1 MKLRGIIVKLVI
13 ILGLVNVSNLAAQIF
28 EPEGL
33 NMPGTW
39 NDFVNPPATASVL
52 GSEFQVNQ
60 GGLKLINIGTRRW
73 QTGFYCNDTSAFSAG
88 SQNFLFTSGPSSN
101 AFANKWSGTDVVVNQ
116 LQNYAFNNNALPDNS
131 INLDSGFYYTMNW
144 RDAGYAVTQAIFM
157 KTQFEPVV
165 IDSLFTDAS
174 LNQVFPNQQIA
185 VTAILSGAPSPE
197 ERFFLRYSFD
207 GFAGSFV
214 IPMVVNGN
222 QASATLPGFQAG
234 SEIDFYVFSSTIQN
248 PTNNYDMLTLRFL
261 NNGGL
266 NFGFSV
272 INEATLLNLGPD
284 FSVCEGSGPWDLAVS
299 GSFDSYLWSTGST
312 DSAIVVDAPGTYSV
326 QVTLGAVTVSDTITF
341 SLLDLPVFDLGPT
354 INHCNTSPLE
364 LNTGLSV
371 GAAGDVITITYDATQ
386 GQTQLADLDT
396 SLDRIYMHSGY
407 EAVPFGGAVNWI
419 GNWGTDDGLGEM
431 TYLGNNLWTI
441 SFNVFDYYSIP
452 GNDPISGLFIVFRNA
467 DGTLTGK
474 DNNGNDIFLNLQQGQ
489 PSSSFT
495 GLEASI
501 EGSGIQSVIW
511 NNGSESS
518 AITITQ
524 NGIYTATASTVQGCV
539 YSDSVQ
545 VNILSV
551 PSLSLNEDTVVCS
564 GNFELELQAIG
575 AFESF
580 VWSTGE
586 TGASISVNSQDA
598 YSVTAIAPN
607 GCTAK
612 DTVNVSVSLFTLSS
626 QLNES
631 YLSCGGA
638 AVVLNPG
645 FYLSPQGDSLTI
657 VYDATQ
663 GQTQLQGAESVYFHS
678 TFEFAPFAGGVEPWI
693 GNWGQDDGIG
703 QMTSL
708 GNDLWKITLNVYD
721 YYNVPLDST
730 VNGLFMVFRNA
741 DGTLTGKDDSGNDIF
756 LNLSTPVPSSSFS
769 GITASIQQSEVVS
782 IAWSDGSTAAQLNT
796 NQSGIYSVSII
807 SDDGCILSDSTE
819 VIAVAGAQVNLGAD
833 RILCPGETANL
844 NAGSGFA
851 TYSWNNGATQNSI
864 SVATAGTY
872 SVVVSTPEGCI
883 SGDTV
888 NVQSINPP
896 VAAFSVG
903 TILDSTVNFVDL
915 SSGPANYAWD
925 FDGDGIVD
933 NNLNGNTQFT
943 YSQSGNYTATLVLSN
958 FCGSDTATANVTIN
972 ITGIEAHV
980 AETDNLRLFPNPAES
995 FVRIASDF
1003 DQNSTYDVFDSM
1015 GRLVLNGQLGAD
1027 SVIYIDKLG
1036 QGFYSIRVQSS
1047 KSISTAAFIKR

>member
-1 MKLRGIIVKLVI
+1 MKSFGDIIRLAF

-39 NDFVNPPATASVL
+39 NNFANPPASGSVL

-60 GGLKLINIGTRRW
+60 GGLKLINTGTRRW
-73 QTGFYCNDTSAFSAG
+73 QTGFYCNDTSGFSTG
-88 SQNFLFTSGPSSN
+88 TQNFLFTSGPASN
-101 AFANKWSGTDVVVNQ
+101 AFTNKWSGTAVAVNQ
-116 LQNYAFNNNALPDNS
+116 LQNYAYNNNALPDNS
-131 INLDSGFYYTMNW
+131 IDLDSGFYYTMNW
-144 RDAGYAVTQAIFM
+144 RDAGYASTQAIFM

-165 IDSLFTDAS
+165 FDSLFTDAP
-174 LNQVFPNQQIA
+174 LNQVFPNQQIG
-185 VTAILSGAPSPE
+185 VTVVLAGVPSPE

-207 GFAGSFV
+207 GFAGSFAL
-214 IPMVVNGN
+214 PMTVNGN
-222 QASATLPGFQAG
+222 EATVTLPGFQAG
-234 SEIDFYVFSSTIQN
+234 SEIDFYVFSTTIQN
-248 PTNNYDMLTLRFL
+248 PTNNYDMITLRFL

-266 NFGFSV
+266 NYGFSV

-284 FSVCEGSGPWDLAVS
+284 FSVCEGSGPWDLAVN

-312 DSAIVVDAPGTYSV
+312 DSAIVVDSPGTYSV
-326 QVTLGAVTVSDTITF
+326 QVTLGAVTVADTITF

-354 INHCNTSPLE
+354 INHCNSSLLE
-364 LNTGLSV
+364 LNTGLSF

-407 EAVPFGGAVNWI
+407 EAVPFGGPVNWI

-441 SFNVFDYYSIP
+441 SFNVFDYYSIT
-452 GNDPISGLFIVFRNA
+452 GSEPISGLFIVFRNA

-489 PSSSFT
+489 PSSDFT
-495 GLEASI
+495 GIEASI
-501 EGSGIQSVIW
+501 EGSGIQSVVW
-511 NNGSESS
+511 NTGSESS
-518 AITITQ
+518 AITVTQ
-524 NGIYTATASTVQGCV
+524 NGIYTATASTVQGCT

-551 PSLSLNEDTVVCS
+551 PALSLNEDTVVCS
-564 GNFELELQAIG
+564 GSFELELQAAG
-575 AFESF
+575 DFVSF
-580 VWSTGE
+580 VWNTGE
-586 TGASISVNSQDA
+586 TGSSISVNSQDT
-598 YSVTAIAPN
+598 YSVTALASN
-607 GCTAK
+607 GCVAN
-612 DTVNVSVSLFTLSS
+612 DTVNVAVSLFSISS

-631 YLSCGGA
+631 YLSCGGE

-645 FYLSPQGDSLTI
+645 FFLSPQGDSLTI

-663 GQTQLQGAESVYFHS
+663 GQTQLQNAESVYFHS
-678 TFEFAPFAGGVEPWI
+678 TYEFAPFSGGVEPWV

-708 GNDLWKITLNVYD
+708 GNNLWKITLNVYD
-721 YYNVPLDST
+721 YYNVPIDSI

-741 DGTLTGKDDSGNDIF
+741 DGTLTGKDNSGNDIF
-756 LNLSTPVPSSSFS
+756 LNLSTPFPSSSFS
-769 GITASIQQSEVVS
+769 GISASVEQSEVVS
-782 IAWSDGSTAAQLNT
+782 IAWSDGSSEPQLST
-796 NQSGIYSVSII
+796 NQGGLYSVSII
-807 SDDGCILSDSTE
+807 SDDGCVLIDSTE

-844 NAGSGFA
+844 NAGAGFS
-851 TYSWNNGATQNSI
+851 TYSWNTGSSQNAI
-864 SVATAGTY
+864 SVSTGGTY
-872 SVVVSTPEGCI
+872 YVIATTTEGCI
-883 SGDTV
+883 SGDTI
-888 NVQSINPP
+888 NVQAINPP
-896 VAAFSVG
+896 NASFSIG

-915 SSGPANYAWD
+915 STGPANYAWD
-925 FDGDGIVD
+925 FDGDGVVD
-933 NNLNGNTQFT
+933 NNLNGNVQFT

-972 ITGIEAHV
+972 ITGL
-980 AETDNLRLFPNPAES
+980 ETYDAKFGNLKLFPNPAES
-995 FVRIASDF
+995 SVRIASELI
-1003 DQNSTYDVFDSM
+1003 QNSAYEVFDSM
-1015 GRLVLNGQLGAD
+1015 GRLVLKGNLGSERTIDIDQLGH
-1027 SVIYIDKLG
+1027 
-1036 QGFYSIRVQSS
+1036 GFYTVRVNSP
-1047 KSISTAAFIKR
+1047 KLTSTAGFIKR